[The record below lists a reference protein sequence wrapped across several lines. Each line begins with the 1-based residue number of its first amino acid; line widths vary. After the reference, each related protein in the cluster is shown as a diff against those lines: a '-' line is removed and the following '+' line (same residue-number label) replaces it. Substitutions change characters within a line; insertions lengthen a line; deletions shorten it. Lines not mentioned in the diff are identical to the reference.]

1 AAAEAAEDV
10 IRLGVYS
17 LYEDNET
24 RPGYGFGQ
32 VFLMRVNPEYILQY
46 NQAPNRSMESWFGP
60 PSRSGGASSMPTQN
74 FAECF
79 GMNNGKPITDP
90 ASGYDPEHPFENRDP
105 RFNFTFIYN
114 GTPWYN
120 APTQSLEPIYTYD
133 GAPNEGF
140 DKIEYHTGYFWR
152 KLMSENISWK
162 RGGSNTDCCL
172 PILSYAETLLNCAEA
187 SNEIDRIDRA
197 YDMLKLIRRRA
208 GIIPGADGL
217 YGLKPGM
224 TKDEMRKVI
233 QNERF
238 VELAYEEHRYWDVR
252 RWNIAMET

>member
-1 AAAEAAEDV
+1 
-10 IRLGVYS
+10 
-17 LYEDNET
+17 
-24 RPGYGFGQ
+24 
-32 VFLMRVNPEYILQY
+32 
-46 NQAPNRSMESWFGP
+46 
-60 PSRSGGASSMPTQN
+60 SRSGGASSMPTQN

-133 GAPNEGF
+133 GAPNDGF

-152 KLMSENISWK
+152 KMMSENTSWQT
-162 RGGSNTDCCL
+162 GGSNTDRCL
-172 PILSYAETLLNCAEA
+172 PIIRYAETLLNCAEA

-252 RWNIAMET
+252 RWNIAMETQNVRIMAMKITRLGEDDYSYEVVPVNHANGQLQTTARTHFLPINQDELGRNPNLVQNPGY